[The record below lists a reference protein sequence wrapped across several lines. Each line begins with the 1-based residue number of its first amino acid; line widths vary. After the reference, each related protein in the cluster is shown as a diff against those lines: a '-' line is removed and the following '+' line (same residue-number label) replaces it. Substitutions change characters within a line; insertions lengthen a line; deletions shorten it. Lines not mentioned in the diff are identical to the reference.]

1 MSVVAAETMPTTA
14 PEAAESMFAAT
25 SQVVMSSPAVMPAV
39 TSVVMPA
46 ASPSMAVPSASP
58 LVMMPSASPAV
69 VMSSVSPS
77 VVMPSASPSVVYSAA
92 PVTATAA
99 TVATQVAPQYTFAA
113 GSTDVPVYG
122 ASITV
127 PKVYQQPS
135 VAMPT
140 VMYQQSQPMS
150 PEQLKTIFPMGA
162 PCTFQPFT
170 ASQYTYNIVE
180 SPSAFVAAP
189 VATVPAVAA
198 APAEAAAVAEVVSTV
213 APATTMANVVKPAE
227 RAVSTVAPATTAASV
242 AEPAEAVAATTVAA
256 TSTVAPTS
264 SKAASK
270 KSSKKKLSSKKKQ
283 KGCC

>member
-77 VVMPSASPSVVYSAA
+77 VVMPSASQSVVYSAA
-92 PVTATAA
+92 P
-99 TVATQVAPQYTFAA
+99 VATQVAPQYTYAA

-122 ASITV
+122 ASVTV

-135 VAMPT
+135 MAMPT

-162 PCTFQPFT
+162 PSTFQPFT

-180 SPSAFVAAP
+180 SPSVFAAAP
-189 VATVPAVAA
+189 VATVPAASGVPVE
-198 APAEAAAVAEVVSTV
+198 APAVADVVSTVAPATTTASVSRAAEPVVSTV
-213 APATTMANVVKPAE
+213 APATTMASVV
-227 RAVSTVAPATTAASV
+227 
-242 AEPAEAVAATTVAA
+242 EPAETVAA
-256 TSTVAPTS
+256 TSAAATGTVAPTS